1 MSANLF
7 SSDWYRISSLKPNV
21 RDHITVHAHRY
32 RGKRWYMLEDHITGQ
47 VRRLTPQSYLIF
59 GLMNG
64 HRTVDDLWILS
75 SDRLGEEMPTH
86 EEMLQLLASL
96 YQGNLIKMEVSG
108 DIEELFKRGSDAKRK
123 KWLGKL
129 KSPLSIQ
136 IPMIDPNQFLT
147 RTLKYVQPVFSKV
160 SLALYCLFIL
170 YALFLVGQN
179 LDALTKNI
187 ADRVLAADNLLLLWL
202 IYPIVKLLHELG
214 HGYVLKRNGG
224 EVHELGIML
233 LVFLPMPYVDA
244 SAATAFADKK
254 QRMLVGMAGILVE
267 LFLAALAVLVWV
279 NSESGLVNSIAFNL
293 IFIVGISTI
302 LVNGNPLLR
311 YDGYYVLSDY
321 LETPNL
327 GQRANQYWGWL
338 SKRVLFGTKG
348 FQSPAYDKREALWLF
363 FYGFSALVYR
373 LALMI
378 SIILFVAQQYFAV
391 GVLLAIWSLTGTF
404 IWPNLKI
411 LKNAWGD
418 KDAGPKGRS
427 PKVVMP
433 IVAAAF
439 IFLLAILPLPL
450 STSVEGVMH
459 MKDDRRVLGGENCF
473 IDNLHQVAGAEVEIG
488 DLLVSCENPRLQA
501 SSKTLS
507 KQYAEV
513 VAQRQGVWD
522 DPVRIKIFDEE
533 IARLEN
539 EIKENR
545 LQLDA
550 LNIYAEVQG
559 TWWVTNADDLDGQY
573 ISRGKLIGYVISN
586 RDVSVLGMIPE
597 SEIDL
602 VRTKVDSVTVMKSSN
617 IRSYLTPTSWKVY
630 PSATKDVVSAVLSE
644 EGGGTVVMNP
654 SENKPISVKRYFLI
668 DLAFETLPSPL
679 VGERLLIKFIHP
691 SEPIIYRTYRLVR
704 RTFLTYFNV

>member
-7 SSDWYRISSLKPNV
+7 SSDWYRISMLKPNV

-64 HRTVDDLWILS
+64 RRTVEDLWVLS
-75 SDRLGEEMPTH
+75 SERLGEEMPTH

-96 YQGNLIKMEVSG
+96 YQGNLIRMEASG

-136 IPMIDPNQFLT
+136 IPIIDPNRFLT
-147 RTLKYVQPVFSKV
+147 RTLKYVQPLFSKV
-160 SLALYCLFIL
+160 SLALYCLFMV
-170 YALFLVGQN
+170 YALFLIGQN
-179 LDALTKNI
+179 WDALTKNI
-187 ADRVLAADNLLLLWL
+187 ADRVLAADNLLLMWL

-214 HGYVLKRNGG
+214 HGYCLKRNGG

-267 LFLAALAVLVWV
+267 LFLAAVAVLVWV

-311 YDGYYVLSDY
+311 YDGCYVLSDF

-338 SKRVLFGTKG
+338 SKRVLFGARG

-363 FYGFSALVYR
+363 GYGVSALIYR

-378 SIILFVAQQYFAV
+378 SIILFVAQQYFAI

-411 LKNAWGD
+411 LKNAWND
-418 KDAGPKGRS
+418 RDAGPKGRS
-427 PKVVMP
+427 PKVVIP
-433 IVAAAF
+433 VVAVFF
-439 IFLLAILPLPL
+439 IFSLAILPLPL

-459 MKDDRRVLGGENCF
+459 LKDDRRVLGGENCF
-473 IDNLHQVAGAEVEIG
+473 IDRLHQTVGAQVDVG
-488 DLLVSCENPRLQA
+488 DLLVSCQNPRLQA
-501 SSKTLS
+501 SKKTLA

-513 VAQRQGVWD
+513 IAQRQGVWD

-533 IARLEN
+533 IARLED

-545 LQLDA
+545 MQLDA
-550 LNIYAEVQG
+550 LNIYAVKQG
-559 TWWVTNADDLDGQY
+559 KWWVTNADDLVGKF
-573 ISRGKLIGYVISN
+573 ISRGELIGYVIS
-586 RDVSVLGMIPE
+586 DQQVSVLGMIPE

-602 VRTKVDSVTVMKSSN
+602 VRTKIDDVLVMKSSN
-617 IRSYLTPTSWKVY
+617 IYSILKPASWKVY

-644 EGGGTVVMNP
+644 AGGGAVVMDP

-668 DLAFETLPSPL
+668 DLAFEVLPSPN
-679 VGERLLIKFIHP
+679 VDERLLIKFVHP
-691 SEPIIYRTYRLVR
+691 PEPIIYRTYRLVR

>member
-7 SSDWYRISSLKPNV
+7 SSDWYRISMLKPNV

-64 HRTVDDLWILS
+64 RRTVEDLWVLS
-75 SDRLGEEMPTH
+75 SERLGEEMPTH

-96 YQGNLIKMEVSG
+96 YQGNLIRMEASG

-136 IPMIDPNQFLT
+136 IPIIDPNRFLT
-147 RTLKYVQPVFSKV
+147 RTLKYVQPLFSKV
-160 SLALYCLFIL
+160 SLALYCLFMV
-170 YALFLVGQN
+170 YALFLIGQN
-179 LDALTKNI
+179 WDALTKNI
-187 ADRVLAADNLLLLWL
+187 ADRVLAADNLLLMWL

-214 HGYVLKRNGG
+214 HGYCLKRNGG

-233 LVFLPMPYVDA
+233 LVFLPMPSVDA

-267 LFLAALAVLVWV
+267 LFLAAVAVLVWV

-311 YDGYYVLSDY
+311 YDGYYVLSDF

-338 SKRVLFGTKG
+338 SKRVLFGARG

-363 FYGFSALVYR
+363 GYGVSALIYR

-378 SIILFVAQQYFAV
+378 SIILFVAQQYFAI

-411 LKNAWGD
+411 LKNAWND
-418 KDAGPKGRS
+418 RDAGPKGRS
-427 PKVVMP
+427 PKVVIP
-433 IVAAAF
+433 VVAVFF
-439 IFLLAILPLPL
+439 IFSLAILPLPL

-459 MKDDRRVLGGENCF
+459 LKDDRRVLGGENCF
-473 IDNLHQVAGAEVEIG
+473 IDRLHQTVGAQVDVG
-488 DLLVSCENPRLQA
+488 DLLVSCQNPRLQA
-501 SSKTLS
+501 SKKTLA

-513 VAQRQGVWD
+513 IAQRQGVWD

-533 IARLEN
+533 IARLED

-545 LQLDA
+545 MQLDA
-550 LNIYAEVQG
+550 LNIYAVKQG
-559 TWWVTNADDLDGQY
+559 KWWVTNADDLVGKF
-573 ISRGKLIGYVISN
+573 ISRGELIGYVIS
-586 RDVSVLGMIPE
+586 DQQVSVLGMIPE

-602 VRTKVDSVTVMKSSN
+602 VRTKIDDVLVMKSSN
-617 IRSYLTPTSWKVY
+617 IYSILKPASWKVY

-644 EGGGTVVMNP
+644 AGGGAVVMDP

-668 DLAFETLPSPL
+668 DLAFEVLPSPN
-679 VGERLLIKFIHP
+679 VDERLLIKFVHP
-691 SEPIIYRTYRLVR
+691 PEPIIYRTYRLVR

>member
-1 MSANLF
+1 
-7 SSDWYRISSLKPNV
+7 
-21 RDHITVHAHRY
+21 
-32 RGKRWYMLEDHITGQ
+32 
-47 VRRLTPQSYLIF
+47 
-59 GLMNG
+59 
-64 HRTVDDLWILS
+64 
-75 SDRLGEEMPTH
+75 MPTH

-96 YQGNLIKMEVSG
+96 YQGNLIRMEASG

-136 IPMIDPNQFLT
+136 IPIIDPNRFLT
-147 RTLKYVQPVFSKV
+147 RTLKYVQPLFSKV
-160 SLALYCLFIL
+160 SLALYCLFMV
-170 YALFLVGQN
+170 YALFLIGQN
-179 LDALTKNI
+179 WDALTKNI
-187 ADRVLAADNLLLLWL
+187 ADRVLAADNLLLMWL

-214 HGYVLKRNGG
+214 HGYCLKRNGG

-267 LFLAALAVLVWV
+267 LFLAAVAVLVWV

-311 YDGYYVLSDY
+311 YDGYYVLSDF

-338 SKRVLFGTKG
+338 SKRVLFGARG

-363 FYGFSALVYR
+363 GYGVSALIYR

-378 SIILFVAQQYFAV
+378 SIILFVAQQYFAI

-411 LKNAWGD
+411 LKNAWND
-418 KDAGPKGRS
+418 RDAGPKGRS
-427 PKVVMP
+427 PKVVIP
-433 IVAAAF
+433 VVAVFF
-439 IFLLAILPLPL
+439 IFSLAILPLPL

-459 MKDDRRVLGGENCF
+459 LKDDRRVLGGENCF
-473 IDNLHQVAGAEVEIG
+473 IDRLHQTVGAQVDVG
-488 DLLVSCENPRLQA
+488 DLLVSCQNPRLQA
-501 SSKTLS
+501 SKKTLA

-513 VAQRQGVWD
+513 IAQRQGVWD

-533 IARLEN
+533 IARLED

-545 LQLDA
+545 MQLDA
-550 LNIYAEVQG
+550 LNIYAVKQG
-559 TWWVTNADDLDGQY
+559 KWWVTNADDLVGKF
-573 ISRGKLIGYVISN
+573 ISRGELIGYVIS
-586 RDVSVLGMIPE
+586 DQQVSVLGMIPE

-602 VRTKVDSVTVMKSSN
+602 VRTKIDDVLVMKSSN
-617 IRSYLTPTSWKVY
+617 IYSILKPASWKVY

-644 EGGGTVVMNP
+644 AGGGAVVMDP

-668 DLAFETLPSPL
+668 DLAFEVLPSPN
-679 VGERLLIKFIHP
+679 VDERLLIKFVHP
-691 SEPIIYRTYRLVR
+691 PEPIIYRTYRLVR

>member
-187 ADRVLAADNLLLLWL
+187 ADRVLAADNLLLMWL

-311 YDGYYVLSDY
+311 YDGYYVLCDY

>member
-7 SSDWYRISSLKPNV
+7 SSDWYRISMLKPNV

-64 HRTVDDLWILS
+64 RRKVEDLWVLS
-75 SDRLGEEMPTH
+75 SERLGEEMPTH

-96 YQGNLIKMEVSG
+96 YQGNLIRMEASG

-136 IPMIDPNQFLT
+136 IPIIDPNRFLT
-147 RTLKYVQPVFSKV
+147 RTLKYVQPLFSKV
-160 SLALYCLFIL
+160 SLALYCLFMV
-170 YALFLVGQN
+170 YALFLIGQN
-179 LDALTKNI
+179 WDALTKNI
-187 ADRVLAADNLLLLWL
+187 ADRVLAADNLLLMWL

-214 HGYVLKRNGG
+214 HGYCLKRNGG

-267 LFLAALAVLVWV
+267 LFLAAVAVLVWV

-311 YDGYYVLSDY
+311 YDGYYVLSDF

-338 SKRVLFGTKG
+338 SKRVLFGARG

-363 FYGFSALVYR
+363 GYGVSALIYR

-378 SIILFVAQQYFAV
+378 SIILFVAQQYFAI

-411 LKNAWGD
+411 LKNAWND
-418 KDAGPKGRS
+418 RDAGPKGRS
-427 PKVVMP
+427 PKVVIP
-433 IVAAAF
+433 VVAVFF
-439 IFLLAILPLPL
+439 IFSLAILPLPL

-459 MKDDRRVLGGENCF
+459 LKDDRRVLGGENCF
-473 IDNLHQVAGAEVEIG
+473 IDRLHQTVGAQVDVG
-488 DLLVSCENPRLQA
+488 DLLVSCQNPRLQA
-501 SSKTLS
+501 SKKTLA

-513 VAQRQGVWD
+513 IAQRQGVWD

-533 IARLEN
+533 IARLED

-545 LQLDA
+545 MQLDA
-550 LNIYAEVQG
+550 LNIYAVKQG
-559 TWWVTNADDLDGQY
+559 KWWVTNADDLVGKF
-573 ISRGKLIGYVISN
+573 ISRGELIGYVIS
-586 RDVSVLGMIPE
+586 DQQVSVLGMIPE

-602 VRTKVDSVTVMKSSN
+602 VRTKIDDVLVMKSSN
-617 IRSYLTPTSWKVY
+617 IYSILKPASWKVY

-644 EGGGTVVMNP
+644 AGGGAVVMDP

-668 DLAFETLPSPL
+668 DLAFEVLPSPN
-679 VGERLLIKFIHP
+679 VDERLLIKFVHP
-691 SEPIIYRTYRLVR
+691 PEPIIYRTYRLVR

>member
-96 YQGNLIKMEVSG
+96 YQGNLIKMEASG

-679 VGERLLIKFIHP
+679 VEERLLIKFIHP

>member
-32 RGKRWYMLEDHITGQ
+32 RGKRWYMLEDHIPGQ

-96 YQGNLIKMEVSG
+96 YQGNLIKMEASG

-679 VGERLLIKFIHP
+679 VEERLLIKFIHP

>member
-1 MSANLF
+1 M
-7 SSDWYRISSLKPNV
+7 
-21 RDHITVHAHRY
+21 
-32 RGKRWYMLEDHITGQ
+32 
-47 VRRLTPQSYLIF
+47 
-59 GLMNG
+59 
-64 HRTVDDLWILS
+64 
-75 SDRLGEEMPTH
+75 
-86 EEMLQLLASL
+86 
-96 YQGNLIKMEVSG
+96 
-108 DIEELFKRGSDAKRK
+108 
-123 KWLGKL
+123 
-129 KSPLSIQ
+129 
-136 IPMIDPNQFLT
+136 
-147 RTLKYVQPVFSKV
+147 
-160 SLALYCLFIL
+160 
-170 YALFLVGQN
+170 
-179 LDALTKNI
+179 
-187 ADRVLAADNLLLLWL
+187 WL

-214 HGYVLKRNGG
+214 HGYCLKRNGG

-267 LFLAALAVLVWV
+267 LFLAAVAVLVWV

-311 YDGYYVLSDY
+311 YDGYYVLSDF

-338 SKRVLFGTKG
+338 SKRVLFGARG

-363 FYGFSALVYR
+363 GYGVSALIYR

-378 SIILFVAQQYFAV
+378 SIILFVAQQYFAI

-411 LKNAWGD
+411 LKNAWND
-418 KDAGPKGRS
+418 RDAGPKGRS
-427 PKVVMP
+427 PKVVIP
-433 IVAAAF
+433 VVAVFF
-439 IFLLAILPLPL
+439 IFSLAILPLPL

-459 MKDDRRVLGGENCF
+459 LKDDRRVLGGENCF
-473 IDNLHQVAGAEVEIG
+473 IDRLHQTVGAQVDVG
-488 DLLVSCENPRLQA
+488 DLLVSCQNPRLQA
-501 SSKTLS
+501 SKKTLA

-513 VAQRQGVWD
+513 IAQRQGVWD

-533 IARLEN
+533 IARLED

-545 LQLDA
+545 MQLDA
-550 LNIYAEVQG
+550 LNIYAVKQG
-559 TWWVTNADDLDGQY
+559 KWWVTNADDLVGKF
-573 ISRGKLIGYVISN
+573 ISRGELIGYVIS
-586 RDVSVLGMIPE
+586 DQQVSVLGMIPE

-602 VRTKVDSVTVMKSSN
+602 VRTKIDDVLVMKSSN
-617 IRSYLTPTSWKVY
+617 IYSILKPASWKVY

-644 EGGGTVVMNP
+644 AGGGAVVMDP

-668 DLAFETLPSPL
+668 DLAFEVLPSPN
-679 VGERLLIKFIHP
+679 VDERLLIKFVHP
-691 SEPIIYRTYRLVR
+691 PEPIIYRTYRLVR

>member
-7 SSDWYRISSLKPNV
+7 SSDWYRISTLKPNV

-32 RGKRWYMLEDHITGQ
+32 RGRRWYMLEDHITGQ

-64 HRTVDDLWILS
+64 NRTVDDLWVLS
-75 SDRLGEEMPTH
+75 SERLGEEMPTH

-96 YQGNLIKMEVSG
+96 YQGNLIKMEASG

-136 IPMIDPNQFLT
+136 IPIVDPNHFLT
-147 RTLKYVQPVFSKV
+147 RTLKYVRPVFSRI
-160 SLALYCLFIL
+160 SLALYCLLLI
-170 YALFLVGQN
+170 YALFLIGQN
-179 LDALTKNI
+179 WDALTKNI
-187 ADRVLAADNLLLLWL
+187 GDRVLAADNLILMWF

-311 YDGYYVLSDY
+311 YDGYYVLSDF

-338 SKRVLFGTKG
+338 SKRVLFGAKG
-348 FQSPAYDKREALWLF
+348 FQSPAYDKRESLWLF

-373 LALMI
+373 LVLML

-433 IVAAAF
+433 IVAGVF

-450 STSVEGVMH
+450 STSVEGIVH

-473 IDNLHQVAGAEVEIG
+473 VDGLHQIAGAEVEVG
-488 DLLVSCENPRLQA
+488 DLLVTCENPRLLA

-533 IARLEN
+533 IARLDD

-550 LNIYAEVQG
+550 LNIYAAVQG
-559 TWWVTNADDLDGQY
+559 TWWVTNADDLIGQY
-573 ISRGKLIGYVISN
+573 ISRGKLVGYIISN

-602 VRTKVDSVTVMKSSN
+602 VRNKVDSVTVMKSSN
-617 IRSYLTPTSWKVY
+617 IRSHLTPTSWKVY

-644 EGGGTVVMNP
+644 AGGGAVVMDP

-668 DLAFETLPSPL
+668 DLAFESLPSTL
-679 VGERLLIKFIHP
+679 VEERLLIKFIHP
-691 SEPIIYRTYRLVR
+691 PEPIVYRIYRLVR